1 MASVLYKELQYKVE
15 KLKYK
20 YKKLEVMQACSR
32 GSKTNPNF
40 RLVNKPSRISP
51 HEVLQSWLINTVYY
65 SFVKNNKGEGRE
77 G

>member
-20 YKKLEVMQACSR
+20 KLEVMQACSR
-32 GSKTNPNF
+32 ESKTNPNF
-40 RLVNKPSRISP
+40 QLVNKPSRISP

-65 SFVKNNKGEGRE
+65 SFVKNNKGEGRK
-77 G
+77 GY